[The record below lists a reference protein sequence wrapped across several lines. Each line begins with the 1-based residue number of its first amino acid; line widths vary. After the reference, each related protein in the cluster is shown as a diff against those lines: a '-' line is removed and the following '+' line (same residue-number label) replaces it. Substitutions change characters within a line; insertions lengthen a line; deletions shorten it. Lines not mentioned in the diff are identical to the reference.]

1 MTFAFTRLDVMSWFP
16 RRQSLLPLAFIVV
29 VGILLPVPGMAIVAS
44 AFVTSLMLSA
54 PFLGDE
60 RDHLDTLYG
69 VLPISR
75 RAVVVG
81 RALSIVL
88 YGVIAMAVAT
98 ATTLVVAAVR
108 GTTVA
113 PEVLGLGF
121 AAAFAVVGVAVGV
134 QLPVLFRVGYS
145 RGRLMVYA
153 PALLLA
159 AGAWISQTFGLIDGD
174 VIGAIP
180 PALGLG
186 VCVAVGVVGLVVG
199 VAVAVRLY
207 STRELR

>member
-1 MTFAFTRLDVMSWFP
+1 MTFAFTRLDLMSWLP

-75 RAVVVG
+75 RAVVTG

-88 YGVIAMAVAT
+88 YGIIAMAVAT
-98 ATTLVVAAVR
+98 VTTLVVAAAR

-159 AGAWISQTFGLIDGD
+159 AGAWISQTFGLVDGD

>member
-108 GTTVA
+108 GTPVA
-113 PEVLGLGF
+113 PELLGFGF

-159 AGAWISQTFGLIDGD
+159 AGAWISQTFGLVDGD

-186 VCVAVGVVGLVVG
+186 VCVVIGVVGLVVG

>member
-98 ATTLVVAAVR
+98 VTTLAVAAVR
-108 GTTVA
+108 GSTVA

-121 AAAFAVVGVAVGV
+121 AAAFAVVGVAVGI

-174 VIGAIP
+174 VVGAIP
-180 PALGLG
+180 PILGLG
-186 VCVAVGVVGLVVG
+186 VCVALGVVGLVVG
-199 VAVAVRLY
+199 VALAVRLY

>member
-1 MTFAFTRLDVMSWFP
+1 MTFAFTRFDLMSWFP
-16 RRQSLLPLAFIVV
+16 RRQTLLPLAFIVV
-29 VGILLPVPGMAIVAS
+29 VGILLPVPGMAIAAS

-81 RALSIVL
+81 RALSILL
-88 YGVIAMAVAT
+88 YGVVAMIIATVAT
-98 ATTLVVAAVR
+98 LGVAAAR
-108 GTTVA
+108 GTAIA
-113 PEVLGLGF
+113 PELLAIGY
-121 AAAFAVVGVAVGV
+121 AAAFAVVGLSLGV

-153 PALLLA
+153 PTLLIGGSAWA
-159 AGAWISQTFGLIDGD
+159 AQSLGLIDST
-174 VIGAIP
+174 ALASIP
-180 PALGLG
+180 LE
-186 VCVAVGVVGLVVG
+186 LVVG
-199 VAVAVRLY
+199 VCAAIGALGIIVGTVLAVRLY
-207 STRELR
+207 STRELG